1 MRGEIELLL
10 KEFKVIEIY
19 MDLFSKNQL
28 SFNNVKYM
36 DVAPDLIKFF
46 IQYEFLS
53 ETQIYSIFGLFR

>member
-1 MRGEIELLL
+1 
-10 KEFKVIEIY
+10 
-19 MDLFSKNQL
+19 MDLFNKNRL

-53 ETQIYSIFGLFR
+53 ETQIT